1 MADGWT
7 GNAAPA
13 GEKRANV
20 ERGSSVEGAAGAPGD
35 DGGRPC
41 DGEGLVR
48 PIVIAVGAGARG
60 AGTKRAIGDLAE
72 RLGAVV
78 VGTRP
83 AMDAGLIEREQ
94 MVGQTGIRCVD
105 ADVYLALGI
114 SGSSQH
120 QSSLKRVGTLV
131 AINRDE
137 RAPIMRDADV
147 AIVAD
152 VEPAVQ
158 ALCRALDAAD
168 EAHARGSGRGSRTGG
183 AVNPEQLVACCV
195 AMAHGA
201 RLHAQQR
208 NPRGM
213 ELPSRIDKGSG
224 DEQLLSRQR

>member
-13 GEKRANV
+13 GENWANV
-20 ERGSSVEGAAGAPGD
+20 ERGPSGR
-35 DGGRPC
+35 GGPC
-41 DGEGLVR
+41 RQGGLVR

-60 AGTKRAIGDLAE
+60 PGTKRAIGDLAE

-105 ADVYLALGI
+105 ADVYLAVGI

-120 QSSLKRVGTLV
+120 RSSLKRVGTLI
-131 AINRDE
+131 AINHDE
-137 RAPIMRDADV
+137 RAPIMREADV

-158 ALCRALDAAD
+158 ALSRALDAAG
-168 EAHARGSGRGSRTGG
+168 ETTGQTTGLGSEPGS
-183 AVNPEQLVACCV
+183 AVNQKQLVACCV

-201 RLHAQQR
+201 RLHAQ
-208 NPRGM
+208 
-213 ELPSRIDKGSG
+213 
-224 DEQLLSRQR
+224 